1 MVQNYEDPSKRKDG
15 YLYNTIVSNR
25 DCSSFFL
32 RQDRVLFEDD
42 LATNALKLLKT
53 SPCKAIFRPYC
64 EADVNE
70 LKRISDV
77 LKNKKRI
84 DNVDLQ
90 TAVSVFRSH
99 TMFTIFEN
107 EDKLFDQILT
117 QI

>member
-1 MVQNYEDPSKRKDG
+1 
-15 YLYNTIVSNR
+15 
-25 DCSSFFL
+25 
-32 RQDRVLFEDD
+32 
-42 LATNALKLLKT
+42 
-53 SPCKAIFRPYC
+53 
-64 EADVNE
+64 
-70 LKRISDV
+70 V